1 MNKPRMIL
9 WLAGDWWMVDQP
21 DNKEVLRLFGT
32 SLLPTSYRSTMSKE
46 EVIRRLQALNM
57 DREVI

>member
-1 MNKPRMIL
+1 
-9 WLAGDWWMVDQP
+9 MVDQP